1 VHDTQWLPT
10 IRLSVETSEKDVKSH
25 GNGQMNPDA
34 SFVTPGN
41 LLAIVFSW
49 SLVLYHCRICVFRL
63 TSEHPLRLTVRAQV
77 RAQEIFACT
86 RNICVN
92 RLFACAYNA
101 NYKNGTVPHRNPN
114 ILKHMKGVRRTLR
127 VTFP

>member
-77 RAQEIFACT
+77 RAQEIFARKDCLHALT
-86 RNICVN
+86 T
-92 RLFACAYNA
+92 LT
-101 NYKNGTVPHRNPN
+101 KNGTYRTTGIH
-114 ILKHMKGVRRTLR
+114 ILKALRRTQASH
-127 VTFP
+127 FHD